1 MALITLTQDEITTRV
16 HEAYLALSGKKFDEE
31 DLKEFIIDGKKA
43 NDEKKI
49 HYMNPYQLFL
59 KSYYGTAKDLH
70 IFPDEKNKSI
80 KAASEIW
87 KKLQEYNYE
96 NDEKDG
102 FSYFQ
107 KKSES
112 YKERCIYGSEEL
124 GYKGDEL
131 KEWVEKE
138 LWPLGQTEDE
148 VFEDID
154 DYFESFIRITNIVS
168 ASIKGI
174 PIKAI
179 KLDNDNEVCCIR
191 NKTLSEKEDDYYQ
204 KEQNLKIN
212 YVVDV
217 DDIEGKKIEE
227 RIEKQ
232 LNYMIAHPGAESTPY
247 D

>member
-1 MALITLTQDEITTRV
+1 MALITFTQDEITTRV

-31 DLKEFIIDGKKA
+31 DLKEFIIEGKKM

-49 HYMNPYQLFL
+49 HYKNPYQLFL
-59 KSYYGTAKDLH
+59 KSYYGSANDLH
-70 IFPDEKNKSI
+70 IYPDEKNKSN
-80 KAASEIW
+80 KSASEIW
-87 KKLQEYNYE
+87 KKLQEYNYLGG
-96 NDEKDG
+96 DEKNG

-112 YKERCIYGSEEL
+112 YKERCIYGSEKL
-124 GYKGDEL
+124 GYKGDKL

-138 LWPLGQTEDE
+138 LWPLGQTEDD

-154 DYFESFIRITNIVS
+154 DYFESYIRITNIIC
-168 ASIKGI
+168 APMTGI
-174 PIKAI
+174 PDKAI
-179 KLDNDNEVCCIR
+179 KLDNNRKVCCIR
-191 NKTLSEKEDDYYQ
+191 NKTLSEKEDYYQ
-204 KEQNLKIN
+204 KQQKVKKN
-212 YVVDV
+212 YQVDV